1 MEESA
6 AAAFLN
12 AFTGLIR
19 SGQRGLPEAL
29 DLPTGDLAGILSGD
43 GRDGHVA
50 SARAEIA
57 RGDYDY
63 ALFRDGLAL
72 IAGPPP
78 RRLTGVRSWHPE
90 EGLD

>member
-1 MEESA
+1 MEALHGHPFWREQWEHYVAGPFAPFFAFAMEESA

-19 SGQRGLPEAL
+19 SGQRRLPEAL

-43 GRDGHVA
+43 SRDGNVA

-57 RGDYDY
+57 RGDYD
-63 ALFRDGLAL
+63 
-72 IAGPPP
+72 
-78 RRLTGVRSWHPE
+78 
-90 EGLD
+90 